1 MHPYHYR
8 SSLHPRFERPAP
20 IVQIE
25 EIAAVDR
32 RIANAGAATIS
43 NSTLSGNS
51 GYLRVAASTAL
62 W

>member
-1 MHPYHYR
+1 
-8 SSLHPRFERPAP
+8 
-20 IVQIE
+20 VQIE